1 MYSYINN
8 QLHCENVDIS
18 ELSNEI
24 GSPFYCY
31 SSEILTNK
39 YSEIERAFEGKDL
52 LICYSL
58 KANSNQ
64 SIIKTF
70 SSMGSGADVVSMGEL
85 KRALKAG
92 IPNDKIVFS
101 GVGKSPEEI
110 NFALKNNILMIN
122 VESVAELNKIS
133 ELASSLNETAP
144 ISIRINPD
152 ISAGENEKIST
163 GKKQDKFGISYQDI
177 LEVYDLASSLNNIQI
192 KGIDVH
198 IGSQINNIEPFE
210 QTFDCLIEVIENL
223 KNKDINIDIIDIGGG
238 IGVNY
243 TNEQPLEIKQY
254 AKLIEEKLEPLNK
267 KIIIEP
273 GRFLTAESG
282 ILVTSVIYIKETS
295 DKNFLIVDAAMN
307 DFIRPSL
314 YGSMHKILPIKNH
327 QIGKAENVYDVVG
340 PVCETGD
347 YFVKDYK
354 TSQIEEDNLLAITY
368 TGAYGSVLSSNYN
381 SRPSIPEVLVKGKKF
396 SIIKNKENIE
406 EIINQ
411 DSIAEWL

>member
-18 ELSNEI
+18 KLSNEI
-24 GSPFYCY
+24 GLPFYCY
-31 SSEILTNK
+31 SSEILESK
-39 YSEIERAFEGKDL
+39 YSEIERAFNGKNL
-52 LICYSL
+52 LTCYSL

-70 SSMGSGADVVSMGEL
+70 ASMGSGADVVSMGEL

-101 GVGKSPEEI
+101 GVGKSLEEI
-110 NFALKNNILMIN
+110 NFAITNNILMIN
-122 VESVAELNKIS
+122 VESISELMKIS
-133 ELASSLNETAP
+133 EQASILNQIAP
-144 ISIRINPD
+144 ISIRVNPD
-152 ISAGENEKIST
+152 ISAGDNEKIST

-177 LEVYDLASSLNNIQI
+177 LEVYELASSLDNILI
-192 KGIDVH
+192 KGIDIH
-198 IGSQINNIEPFE
+198 IGSQINNLEPFQE
-210 QTFDCLIEVIENL
+210 AFNCIAEVINKL
-223 KNKDINIDIIDIGGG
+223 KNKNIDIDIIDIGGG

-243 TNEQPLEIKQY
+243 TDEESLEINQY
-254 AKLIEEKLEPLNK
+254 AQLIEKILEPLDK

-295 DKNFLIVDAAMN
+295 DRNFLIVDAAMN

-314 YGSMHKILPIKNH
+314 YGAKHKILPIKNFEMS
-327 QIGKAENVYDVVG
+327 KPENTYDVVG

-354 TSQIEEDNLLAITY
+354 TSKIEEGDLLAITC

-381 SRPSIPEVLVKGKKF
+381 SRPSIPEVLVKDEKF
-396 SIIKNKENIE
+396 SLIRKKENIE
-406 EIINQ
+406 EIIDQ
-411 DSIAEWL
+411 DALAEWL